1 MTPATAILTAS
12 DRSARGERP
21 DAGGP
26 ALRAAVERRG
36 WRVAEVRVVADEQP
50 TIEAALK
57 EWCDGDAVRLVLT
70 TGGTGLSSRDV
81 TPEATRAVLDKEL
94 PGFGELM
101 RVRGLQS
108 TPTAVLSRALAGSRG
123 RTLIVNFPGSPRG
136 AVESFEAVADM
147 IHHALAMLTGG
158 DHAIVTGAS

>member
-1 MTPATAILTAS
+1 MTIAAAVLTAS

-36 WRVAEVRVVADEQP
+36 WSVVEARVVADEQP
-50 TIEAALK
+50 LIETVLK
-57 EWCDGDAVRLVLT
+57 EWCDGGSVRLVLT
-70 TGGTGLSSRDV
+70 TGGTGLSPRDV

-101 RVRGLQS
+101 RRRGLET
-108 TPTAVLSRALAGSRG
+108 TPAAVLSRALAGSRG
-123 RTLIVNFPGSPRG
+123 RALIVNLPGSPKG
-136 AVESFEAVADM
+136 AVESFEAVADL
-147 IHHALAMLTGG
+147 IPHALAMLTGG
-158 DHAIVTGAS
+158 DHASAKVAS

>member
-1 MTPATAILTAS
+1 MTLAVAILTAS

-36 WRVAEVRVVADEQP
+36 WSVVESRVVADEQLL
-50 TIEAALK
+50 IEAALK
-57 EWCDGDAVRLVLT
+57 AWCDGGVVRLVMT
-70 TGGTGLSSRDV
+70 TGGTGLSPRDV

-101 RVRGLQS
+101 RRRGLES
-108 TPTAVLSRALAGSRG
+108 TPMAVLSRALAGSRG
-123 RTLIVNFPGSPRG
+123 RVLIVNLPGSPQG
-136 AVESFEAVADM
+136 ALESFEAVADL
-147 IHHALAMLTGG
+147 IPHALAMLTGG
-158 DHAIVTGAS
+158 DHVRAKGAA

>member
-1 MTPATAILTAS
+1 MTISTAILTAS

-70 TGGTGLSSRDV
+70 TGGTGLSPRDV

-101 RVRGLQS
+101 RRRGLKS

-123 RTLIVNFPGSPRG
+123 RALIVNLPGSPQG
-136 AVESFEAVADM
+136 ALESFEAVADL
-147 IHHALAMLTGG
+147 IPHALAMLTGG
-158 DHAIVTGAS
+158 DHANAKGAV